1 MQANY
6 GTVEIILMIRV
17 WILWERNRW
26 IGFFLSAVFFVSL
39 CLGIGLAHAHIK
51 VARQY

>member
-26 IGFFLSAVFFVSL
+26 IAFFLSAVLLVGL
-39 CLGIGLAHAHIK
+39 CLGIGLMFARIK
-51 VARQY
+51 VTRPY